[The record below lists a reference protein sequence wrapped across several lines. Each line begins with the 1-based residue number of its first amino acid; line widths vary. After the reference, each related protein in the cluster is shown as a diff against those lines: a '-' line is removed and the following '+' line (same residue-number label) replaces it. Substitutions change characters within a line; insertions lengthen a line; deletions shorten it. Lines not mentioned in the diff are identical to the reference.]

1 MREDSI
7 DFLRCPD
14 CIGQFGLNITGQAGG
29 EITHGILKCQA
40 CGECFDIRDGQAN
53 LIFPMDLDKSTLSV
67 ENFYDQRPVYD
78 YRPTAF
84 RLGIWSIAFKNLSQI
99 KKKWA
104 ARLALHEGASVL
116 EIGVGNGGNLP
127 FIADV
132 IGEKGFIHGLDISSA
147 CIKVARERMMHRN
160 TPTEL
165 VHGNATYLPYKNDAF
180 DAILCVGG
188 INDFSDR
195 KRALQEINRVAK
207 AGAKIV
213 IEDEGLAP
221 DREKTLLGKYIL
233 MCMKVFGNKPPVMD
247 LPEGVEDLKIDWI
260 YQRTFWVMEYR
271 KRAQGRSSEP
281 PDVANNT
288 AQKVFYIK

>member
-7 DFLRCPD
+7 NFLRCPN
-14 CIGQFGLNITGQAGG
+14 CKGQFGLNINKQTGD
-29 EITHGILKCQA
+29 EIMQGILKCQA
-40 CGECFDIRDGQAN
+40 CGECFDIKDGHAN
-53 LIFPMDLDKSTLSV
+53 LIFPRDLDKSTLSI
-67 ENFYDQRPVYD
+67 ENFYDQRPLYD

-84 RLGIWSIAFKNLSQI
+84 RFGIWSIAFQGTSDRI
-99 KKKWA
+99 KWA
-104 ARLALHEGASVL
+104 NRLAIHEGASVL

-132 IGEKGFIHGLDISSA
+132 IGEKGLIHGLDISSV
-147 CIKVARERMMHRN
+147 CIKIARERMMHRN

-165 VHGNATYLPYKNDAF
+165 VHGNATYLPYKDDAF

-188 INDFSDR
+188 INDFSDK

-233 MCMKVFGNKPPVMD
+233 MCMKVFENKPPVMD
-247 LPEGVEDLKIDWI
+247 LPEAVEDLKIDWI

-271 KRAQGRSSEP
+271 KRA
-281 PDVANNT
+281 
-288 AQKVFYIK
+288 